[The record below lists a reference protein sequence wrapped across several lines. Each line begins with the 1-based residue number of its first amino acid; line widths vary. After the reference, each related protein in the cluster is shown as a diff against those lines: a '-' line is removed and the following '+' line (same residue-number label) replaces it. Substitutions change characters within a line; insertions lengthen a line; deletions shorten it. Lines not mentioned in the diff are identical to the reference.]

1 MKKGVSVMTDKE
13 LTNSTNITRDEDL
26 DLTSMLNAVKEE
38 SNVVKKEEV
47 APAEVKKSPL
57 EMLKETEAANPKGI
71 VVENNDLKADNGP
84 QKNIVYNDERM
95 ADIKEEINNYDTT
108 LNKRSKV
115 TLIRKPM
122 TQLEY
127 VQLMDEIESVVIN
140 PDGSVSFDLQDK
152 YGNKQTPVF
161 IRPREKDEPIFD
173 FSVLSPDEIKE
184 LKEKGVDV
192 KEADGAASELTEEES
207 SESTEEEISPEKKK
221 MVEILIDKTGLGGD
235 FFLTEDEKKKVS
247 EAETIRINEV
257 KILDIAAIKAKR
269 SNVSFQ
275 DHIKEFN
282 ISGSRTTICFPASG
296 FKAQMRGLSYG
307 EYADVALSMENV
319 KFDQYYKRLSIIYN
333 HMTNI
338 SCGEFK
344 DFEDFLKHFSYT
356 DISLA
361 LYGLYISTEKE
372 KQEIPLRC
380 GNNKCGKTFNWEYH
394 TRNVLRLERCADK
407 FLEKMEE
414 IATAKPSDYDK
425 IASNAAVN
433 NSKYIELPD
442 SKVVCEMGVASAYD
456 FLYNF
461 IPLMNEETFKDAFGQ
476 EASQVYMDN
485 VLLLTSVRSLDV
497 PDGEGGYIHCEGYK
511 DILDALYY
519 ISPNEIKYLAA
530 HTAKIQSNWEVTYSL
545 GDTKCPHC
553 GSVTKN
559 LDVSMD
565 DLVFQTYNRLMSTEI
580 ELSKIPEL

>member
-13 LTNSTNITRDEDL
+13 LTNSTNITRNEDL

-38 SNVVKKEEV
+38 SNVVKKEET
-47 APAEVKKSPL
+47 APATEIKKSPL
-57 EMLKETEAANPKGI
+57 EMLKESEASNPKGI

-140 PDGSVSFDLQDK
+140 PDGSISFDLQDK

-173 FSVLSPDEIKE
+173 FSVLSPEERKE
-184 LKEKGVDV
+184 LKSNGVIDI
-192 KEADGAASELTEEES
+192 TEEKTEETS
-207 SESTEEEISPEKKK
+207 GENSEESTEEEISPEKKK
-221 MVEILIDKTGLGGD
+221 IVEILIDKTGLGGD
-235 FFLTEDEKKKVS
+235 FFLTEDEKQKVS
-247 EAETIRINEV
+247 EAETIKINEV

-307 EYADVALSMENV
+307 EYADIALSMENV

-338 SCGEFK
+338 SRGEFK

-372 KQEIPLRC
+372 KQEIPLKC
-380 GNNKCGKTFNWEYH
+380 GNTKCGKTFNWEYH

-407 FLEKMEE
+407 FLKKMEE

-425 IASNAAVN
+425 LAEDAAVN
-433 NSKYIELPD
+433 NSKYVELPE

-476 EASQVYMDN
+476 DASQVYMDN

-497 PDGEGGYIHCEGYK
+497 PDGNGGYIHCEGYK

-519 ISPNEIKYLAA
+519 ISPSEIKTLASYV
-530 HTAKIQSNWEVTYSL
+530 AKIQSNWEVTYSL
-545 GDTKCPHC
+545 GDTTCPHC

-565 DLVFQTYNRLMSTEI
+565 DLVFQTYNRLMNTEI

>member
-108 LNKRSKV
+108 LMKRSKV
-115 TLIRKPM
+115 ILIRKPM

-140 PDGSVSFDLQDK
+140 PDGSISFDLQDK

-161 IRPREKDEPIFD
+161 IRPRGKDEPEFD

-184 LKEKGVDV
+184 LKDKGVDI
-192 KEADGAASELTEEES
+192 KEANGTPSELTTEES
-207 SESTEEEISPEKKK
+207 SETAEEEISPEKKK

-235 FFLTEDEKKKVS
+235 FFLTEDEKKKVT

-282 ISGSRTTICFPASG
+282 ISGSRTTIWFPASG
-296 FKAQMRGLSYG
+296 LKAQRRGLAYG
-307 EYADVALSMENV
+307 EDADGA
-319 KFDQYYKRLSIIYN
+319 
-333 HMTNI
+333 
-338 SCGEFK
+338 
-344 DFEDFLKHFSYT
+344 
-356 DISLA
+356 
-361 LYGLYISTEKE
+361 
-372 KQEIPLRC
+372 
-380 GNNKCGKTFNWEYH
+380 
-394 TRNVLRLERCADK
+394 
-407 FLEKMEE
+407 
-414 IATAKPSDYDK
+414 
-425 IASNAAVN
+425 
-433 NSKYIELPD
+433 
-442 SKVVCEMGVASAYD
+442 
-456 FLYNF
+456 
-461 IPLMNEETFKDAFGQ
+461 
-476 EASQVYMDN
+476 
-485 VLLLTSVRSLDV
+485 
-497 PDGEGGYIHCEGYK
+497 
-511 DILDALYY
+511 
-519 ISPNEIKYLAA
+519 
-530 HTAKIQSNWEVTYSL
+530 
-545 GDTKCPHC
+545 
-553 GSVTKN
+553 
-559 LDVSMD
+559 
-565 DLVFQTYNRLMSTEI
+565 
-580 ELSKIPEL
+580 